1 MDGRLGD
8 REPGSSRELDALT
21 VGEIKGRVG
30 RWRDGSEEWVSHH
43 ATSGEVDITARATDP
58 MCWVVVTSRREW
70 GKVKRLSGLPWS
82 DHELDA
88 ER

>member
-1 MDGRLGD
+1 MLNLVIEILGRVGCLLHS
-8 REPGSSRELDALT
+8 PG
-21 VGEIKGRVG
+21 GGHKGRVG

-43 ATSGEVDITARATDP
+43 ATSAGVDITARATDHK
-58 MCWVVVTSRREW
+58 CSVVVTSRQERGR
-70 GKVKRLSGLPWS
+70 GKLISELPWL